1 MAQLGCMLRTGL
13 MALGAVMFAGGLAVA
28 QTAPAPAAPK
38 AQAPAPAPT
47 QAPAPKVPA
56 TALKGQSAAASDQ
69 NPGPDQTAS
78 SGGQQDEAAE
88 SVPILAVTSVEIL
101 HSAHNPDLAV
111 IAARGLTTTDG
122 WQNGTL
128 IPLTSGTPADGV
140 LDLVFVA
147 QAPEDAS
154 APGSYGPIQAVL
166 PIPDNPFKAIRVR
179 SATNTLTLKD
189 LNGYVEAKGPTE
201 TCGPCVGKQFVAKG
215 DTAPAGV
222 AADDTVHEEDLP
234 ANTRILKPT
243 DGITD
248 MRANPNRLTIV
259 IGEDG
264 RIVDAIWD

>member
-13 MALGAVMFAGGLAVA
+13 MALGAVMVAGGLAVA

-38 AQAPAPAPT
+38 AQAP
-47 QAPAPKVPA
+47 
-56 TALKGQSAAASDQ
+56 ALKGQSAAASDQ

-78 SGGQQDEAAE
+78 SGGHDDSAE

-101 HSAHNPDLAV
+101 HSTHSPDLAV

-128 IPLTSGTPADGV
+128 VPLTSGTPADGV

-166 PIPDNPFKAIRVR
+166 PIPELPFKAVRVR

-189 LNGYVEAKGPTE
+189 LNGYVEAKPPTE

-215 DTAPAGV
+215 ATAPAGV

-234 ANTRILKPT
+234 ANSRILKPT
-243 DGITD
+243 DGIAD
-248 MRANPNRLTIV
+248 MRPNPNRLTIV

>member
-28 QTAPAPAAPK
+28 QTAPVPAAPK
-38 AQAPAPAPT
+38 AQAPALSPKA
-47 QAPAPKVPA
+47 QAPAPK
-56 TALKGQSAAASDQ
+56 GQAAAASDQ

-78 SGGQQDEAAE
+78 SGGQQDETAE

-101 HSAHNPDLAV
+101 HSAHNPDMAV

-128 IPLTSGTPADGV
+128 VPLTSGTPADGV

-147 QAPEDAS
+147 QAPDDAS
-154 APGSYGPIQAVL
+154 APESYGPIQAVL
-166 PIPDNPFKAIRVR
+166 PIPDNPFKAVRVR

-189 LNGYVEAKGPTE
+189 VNGYVEAKGPAE

-215 DTAPAGV
+215 ATAPAGV
-222 AADDTVHEEDLP
+222 ADDDTVHEEDLP
-234 ANTRILKPT
+234 ANSRILKPT

-248 MRANPNRLTIV
+248 MRSNPNRLTIV

>member
-28 QTAPAPAAPK
+28 QTAPVPAAPKAQGPALSPK
-38 AQAPAPAPT
+38 AQAPAP
-47 QAPAPKVPA
+47 
-56 TALKGQSAAASDQ
+56 KGQAAAASDQ

-78 SGGQQDEAAE
+78 SGGQQDESAE

-128 IPLTSGTPADGV
+128 VPLTSVTPADGV

-154 APGSYGPIQAVL
+154 APESYGPIQAVL
-166 PIPDNPFKAIRVR
+166 PIPD
-179 SATNTLTLKD
+179 
-189 LNGYVEAKGPTE
+189 
-201 TCGPCVGKQFVAKG
+201 
-215 DTAPAGV
+215 
-222 AADDTVHEEDLP
+222 
-234 ANTRILKPT
+234 
-243 DGITD
+243 
-248 MRANPNRLTIV
+248 
-259 IGEDG
+259 
-264 RIVDAIWD
+264 